1 MPSEPFMLTKEI
13 IMNWYEYLAIFVML
27 YPGIMAVYW
36 TISGMLYF
44 LLWERSGDKPVF
56 DEDAPMVS
64 VLIPCY
70 NEADNLDESI
80 PHLLRLTYPN
90 YELVFIND
98 GSKDDTLKILQRWS
112 NVSER
117 IKVVDQKNGGKASAM
132 NNGAKHALGKYIVGI
147 DGDAILDYN
156 ALEYIVDTL
165 ENNPDVGAVTGNPRV
180 RNRSTV
186 LGKLQVAEFS
196 SIIGLIKRSQSMA
209 GTLFTV
215 SGVIMC
221 IRKDIWRQI
230 GGWSENMITDDID
243 ISWKT
248 QTSGHEIIYEP
259 RALCW
264 VLMPE
269 TLRGLYKQ
277 RLRWAQGGAEVI
289 LKYSGEIWKAKNI
302 RLWPLYFEYFVTLIW
317 AYSLL
322 VFSILG
328 IAEMV
333 MGTADLTFFK
343 VGSLATFMAF
353 LLQLSI
359 SLYIDS
365 RYEGNLF
372 RYFISCIWYPYAF
385 WLLNSI
391 TLIHGFPKAVFR
403 DKTRQATWVSPDRGI
418 Q

>member
-1 MPSEPFMLTKEI
+1 MK
-13 IMNWYEYLAIFVML
+13 WYEYLAIFVML

-36 TISGMLYF
+36 TLSGLIYF
-44 LLWERSGDKPVF
+44 LFSEKGGKKPVF
-56 DEDAPMVS
+56 DAETAPMVS
-64 VLIPCY
+64 ILIPCY

-80 PHLLRLTYPN
+80 PHLLKLSYPN
-90 YELVFIND
+90 YQLVFIND
-98 GSKDDTLKILQRWS
+98 GSKDDTLAILHRWQQTS
-112 NVSER
+112 DR
-117 IKVVDQKNGGKASAM
+117 IKVVDQANGGKASAM
-132 NNGAKHALGKYIVGI
+132 NNGADNADGKYIVGI
-147 DGDAILDYN
+147 DGDAVLDYH
-156 ALEYIVDTL
+156 ALEYIVDTM
-165 ENNPDVGAVTGNPRV
+165 EKNPEVGAVTGNPRV
-180 RNRSTV
+180 RNRSTI

-196 SIIGLIKRSQSMA
+196 SIIGLIKRSQSLA

-221 IRKDIWRQI
+221 IRKDVCMQI
-230 GGWSENMITDDID
+230 GGWSENMVTDDID

-248 QTSGHEIIYEP
+248 QTSGYEIVYEP

-289 LKYSGEIWKAKNI
+289 LKYSPEIWKLKNA

-317 AYSLL
+317 AYSLFAFL
-322 VFSILG
+322 ILSIVQAL
-328 IAEMV
+328 
-333 MGTADLTFFK
+333 MGTADFTLFK

-353 LLQLSI
+353 FLQLCV

-385 WLLNSI
+385 WLLNSL
-391 TLIHGFPKAVFR
+391 TLVHGFPKAIFR
-403 DKTRQATWVSPDRGI
+403 DKSRQATWVSPDRGI

>member
-1 MPSEPFMLTKEI
+1 MD
-13 IMNWYEYLAIFVML
+13 WYEYLAVFVML

-36 TISGMLYF
+36 TVSGIFYF
-44 LLWERSGDKPVF
+44 LLLERRAGEPEF
-56 DEDAPMVS
+56 MYQGYAPMVS

-70 NEADNLDESI
+70 NEADNLDTSI
-80 PHLLRLTYPN
+80 PHLLNLTYPN
-90 YELVFIND
+90 YELIFIND
-98 GSKDDTLKILQRWS
+98 GSTDNTLEIIERWAEKAEKI
-112 NVSER
+112 V
-117 IKVVDQKNGGKASAM
+117 VVDQPNGGKASAM
-132 NNGAKHALGKYIVGI
+132 NNGARHALGKYIVGI
-147 DGDAILDYN
+147 DGDAILDYSAIEYMIQN
-156 ALEYIVDTL
+156 LED
-165 ENNPDVGAVTGNPRV
+165 NPDLGAVTGNPRV

-196 SIIGLIKRSQSMA
+196 SIIGLIKRSQSVV

-221 IRKDIWRQI
+221 IRKDVLLKI
-230 GGWSENMITDDID
+230 GGWSDNMITDDID
-243 ISWKT
+243 VSWKT
-248 QTSGHEIIYEP
+248 QIAGYNIAYEP

-269 TLRGLYKQ
+269 TIRGLYRQ

-289 LKYSGEIWKAKNI
+289 LKYFKDIWRLHHI
-302 RLWPLYFEYFVTLIW
+302 RLWPLYAEYFITLIW

-322 VFSILG
+322 GVTIVGLVELAIGHPHDFTL
-328 IAEMV
+328 
-333 MGTADLTFFK
+333 FK
-343 VGSLATFMAF
+343 VASLITFMMF
-353 LLQLSI
+353 ILQFSV
-359 SLYIDS
+359 SMFIDS

-391 TLIHGFPKAVFR
+391 TLIHGFPKALLR
-403 DKTRQATWVSPDRGI
+403 DKQRKATWISPDRGV

>member
-1 MPSEPFMLTKEI
+1 MQ
-13 IMNWYEYLAIFVML
+13 WYDYFAVFVML
-27 YPGIMAVYW
+27 YPGLMSVYW
-36 TISGMLYF
+36 TLSGLLYF
-44 LLWERSGDKPVF
+44 LLWEKRGSLPEFGT
-56 DEDAPMVS
+56 DAPMVS
-64 VLIPCY
+64 ILVPCY
-70 NEADNLDESI
+70 NEADNLDCSI
-80 PHLLRLTYPN
+80 PHLLKLTYPN

-98 GSKDDTLKILQRWS
+98 GSKDDTLGILRRWKQRHPQ
-112 NVSER
+112 R
-117 IKVVDQKNGGKASAM
+117 ITVITQPNGGKASAM
-132 NNGAKHALGKYIVGI
+132 NNGARYAKGKYLVGI
-147 DGDAILDYN
+147 DGDAVPDYH

-165 ENNPDVGAVTGNPRV
+165 ENRPEVGAVTGNPRV
-180 RNRSTV
+180 RNRSTI

-196 SIIGLIKRSQSMA
+196 SIIGLIKRSQSLA

-221 IRKDIWRQI
+221 IRKSVWQEV

-248 QTSGHEIIYEP
+248 QTAGHDIIYEP

-269 TLRGLYKQ
+269 TLRGLYRQ

-289 LKYSGEIWKAKNI
+289 LKYSRQIWKPRNA
-302 RLWPLYFEYFVTLIW
+302 RLWPLYFEYFLTLFW
-317 AYSLL
+317 AYALL
-322 VFSILG
+322 LCTALSIGHALG
-328 IAEMV
+328 GQIDF
-333 MGTADLTFFK
+333 TLLK
-343 VGSLATFMAF
+343 VGSLMTFMAF
-353 LLQLSI
+353 IIQLSV

-385 WLLNSI
+385 WLLNCI
-391 TLIHGFPKAVFR
+391 TLMHGFPKAVFR
-403 DKTRQATWVSPDRGI
+403 DRKRKATWISPDRGI

>member
-1 MPSEPFMLTKEI
+1 MI
-13 IMNWYEYLAIFVML
+13 WYEYLAVFVLL

-36 TISGMLYF
+36 TLSGVLYF
-44 LLWERSGDKPVF
+44 LLWERRGGRPVF
-56 DEDAPMVS
+56 GSDAPPVS

-80 PHLLRLTYPN
+80 PHLLKLSYPN

-98 GSKDDTLKILQRWS
+98 GSKDDTLKILNRWS
-112 NVSER
+112 RVSDR
-117 IKVVDQKNGGKASAM
+117 IKVIDQPNGGKASGM
-132 NNGAKHALGKYIVGI
+132 NNGAKHARGEYIVGI
-147 DGDAILDYN
+147 DGDAVLDYN
-156 ALEYIVDTL
+156 ALEYIVETM

-180 RNRSTV
+180 RNRSTI

-221 IRKDIWRQI
+221 IRKDIWREI

-243 ISWKT
+243 ISWKV
-248 QTSGHEIIYEP
+248 QTSGYEIIYEP

-289 LKYSGEIWKAKNI
+289 LKYSREIWKHKNI

-317 AYSLL
+317 AYSMLSFFIIGAAHGFSDGSGLALL
-322 VFSILG
+322 
-328 IAEMV
+328 
-333 MGTADLTFFK
+333 K
-343 VGSLATFMAF
+343 VGGLATFMAF
-353 LLQLSI
+353 LLQLSV

-372 RYFISCIWYPYAF
+372 RYFVSCIWYPYAF
-385 WLLNSI
+385 WLLNSL
-391 TLIHGFPKAVFR
+391 TLVHGFPKAVFR
-403 DKTRQATWVSPDRGI
+403 DKNRKATWISPDRGI

>member
-1 MPSEPFMLTKEI
+1 M
-13 IMNWYEYLAIFVML
+13 MNWYEYLAVFVML

-36 TISGMLYF
+36 TISGLIYYLM
-44 LLWERSGDKPVF
+44 WERHGGLPVF
-56 DEDAPMVS
+56 DDTAPMVS
-64 VLIPCY
+64 VLVPCY

-80 PHLLRLTYPN
+80 PHLLQLSYPN

-98 GSKDDTLKILQRWS
+98 GSKDATLEILRRWES
-112 NVSER
+112 TSPR
-117 IKVVDQKNGGKASAM
+117 IKVVDQKNSGKASAM
-132 NNGAKHALGKYIVGI
+132 NNGAAHAEGKYIVGI
-147 DGDAILDYN
+147 DGDAVLDYH
-156 ALEYIVDTL
+156 ALEYIVETL
-165 ENNPDVGAVTGNPRV
+165 EENPEVGAVTGNPRV
-180 RNRSTV
+180 RNRSTI

-196 SIIGLIKRSQSMA
+196 SIIGLIKRSQSLA

-221 IRKDIWRQI
+221 IRKDVWTHI

-248 QTSGHEIIYEP
+248 QTAGFEIIYEP

-269 TLRGLYKQ
+269 TLRGLYRQ

-289 LKYSGEIWKAKNI
+289 LKYSREIWRAKNI

-322 VFSILG
+322 AFTLISFVDMALG
-328 IAEMV
+328 H
-333 MGTADLTFFK
+333 TDLTLFK

-353 LLQLSI
+353 LLQLSV

-372 RYFISCIWYPYAF
+372 RYFISCIWYPYAY
-385 WLLNSI
+385 WLMNSI

-403 DKTRQATWVSPDRGI
+403 DKSRQATWISPDRGV